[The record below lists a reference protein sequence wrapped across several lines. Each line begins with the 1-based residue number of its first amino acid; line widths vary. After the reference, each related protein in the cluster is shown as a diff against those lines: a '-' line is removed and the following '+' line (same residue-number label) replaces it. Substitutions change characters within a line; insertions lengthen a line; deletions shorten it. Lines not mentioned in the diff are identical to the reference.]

1 MVKNSLLIFL
11 PIALLL
17 DLAIPFIIA
26 PTYKGYNHLTQ
37 VMSVLGNNN
46 APLHTVYNIWLV
58 VCGITLLVSNFKI
71 YMIVSKS
78 SSIISIVLFIVI
90 ITYAVGGCILSGLF
104 SVGEVKSLNTISEKI
119 HGFGS
124 VIGFVTLTIAPL
136 LIGIYAFKSERM
148 GFAIFS
154 ICCFIFAVIFFTLF
168 IMADKQSYKNT
179 IVSLEG
185 LWQRLS
191 LLCMYLPLGYLA
203 LIR

>member
-1 MVKNSLLIFL
+1 MKNNLLIFL

-17 DLAIPFIIA
+17 DLSIPLIIA
-26 PTYKGYNHLTQ
+26 PTYKGYSHLTQ
-37 VMSVLGNNN
+37 VMSVLGNDK

-58 VCGITLLVSNFKI
+58 ICGITLLISNFDV

-78 SSIISIVLFIVI
+78 SSLIAAILFIVI
-90 ITYAVGGCILSGLF
+90 MIYAVGGCILSGLF
-104 SVGEVKSLNTISEKI
+104 SVGEVKSLDTISEKI

-124 VIGFVTLTIAPL
+124 VIGFMSLTIAPL

-148 GFAIFS
+148 GFAVFS
-154 ICCFIFAVIFFTLF
+154 VCCFIIAVIFFTLF

-179 IVSLEG
+179 IIALEG

-191 LLCMYLPLGYLA
+191 LLCMYLPLGCLA
-203 LIR
+203 LIQ